1 MKQNYSR
8 MILNGMNISIIAI
21 LIVALVVHS
30 SAPILPIYAEEC
42 DQEDDSKCDSKKASD
57 TEGENCKVEDPE
69 NKDKDNQDSNTN
81 IQNSNAQS
89 SSSVECTEN
98 DSQSNPHSLGEG
110 PYSFPTDFTELPIS

>member
-8 MILNGMNISIIAI
+8 MILNRMNISIIAI

-30 SAPILPIYAEEC
+30 AAPILPVYAEKC
-42 DQEDDSKCDSKKASD
+42 DQEDDSKCDSKKTSN

-69 NKDKDNQDSNTN
+69 NKDKDNQNPN
-81 IQNSNAQS
+81 MNFQNSNTQS

-110 PYSFPTDFTELPIS
+110 PYSFPTDFSELPI